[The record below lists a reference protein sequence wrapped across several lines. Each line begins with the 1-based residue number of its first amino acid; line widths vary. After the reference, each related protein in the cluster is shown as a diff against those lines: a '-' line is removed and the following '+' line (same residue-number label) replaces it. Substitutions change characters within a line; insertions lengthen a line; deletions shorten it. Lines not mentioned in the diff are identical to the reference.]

1 MDEFNNNNQNEL
13 SFPET
18 NSNNGNMPAVRPGSA
33 NALDNNAPKDEL
45 LEQSFE
51 ESSLTE
57 ASGDT
62 INLAELH
69 QADIPVKKEPSAV
82 PPVDPSVGALPYR
95 SKHDMYEEKRKKR
108 IKKRVIFGVIAGIL
122 GIVVGVICFAYWYK
136 NYLFNKVTYVTDAA
150 VITIVDESGNTV
162 ALSDVTETTEFEAIQ
177 DEKIVNILLIG
188 IDSRSKNYASS
199 EKGSRSD
206 VIMIMSLDSNNG
218 TIKLISIARDSYAYF
233 PGYSYAQKINAAM
246 SYGGPELLVEAVQ
259 NQLRIDIDGY
269 AYVNFYNMAKVID
282 AVGGVYCNVTSA
294 EASIANTY
302 INELYDNATPITSTG
317 DGTWLNGIQAVG
329 YARNRYSGDGDY
341 ERMSRQE
348 EVLQSL
354 LKQFMALDS
363 AGKLA
368 AMDDILE
375 CIVTNVPQ
383 EDIEKYAFDFL
394 PTLKSLDMQYMQ
406 LPMDG
411 FFNCGMYGDEWSIRQ
426 NWNAEIPYV
435 QMFLYGETT
444 EFDEVTLP
452 KNAPS
457 DSKCPTLDDTPLEDV
472 LKVA

>member
-1 MDEFNNNNQNEL
+1 
-13 SFPET
+13 
-18 NSNNGNMPAVRPGSA
+18 
-33 NALDNNAPKDEL
+33 
-45 LEQSFE
+45 
-51 ESSLTE
+51 
-57 ASGDT
+57 
-62 INLAELH
+62 
-69 QADIPVKKEPSAV
+69 
-82 PPVDPSVGALPYR
+82 
-95 SKHDMYEEKRKKR
+95 
-108 IKKRVIFGVIAGIL
+108 
-122 GIVVGVICFAYWYK
+122 
-136 NYLFNKVTYVTDAA
+136 
-150 VITIVDESGNTV
+150 
-162 ALSDVTETTEFEAIQ
+162 
-177 DEKIVNILLIG
+177 
-188 IDSRSKNYASS
+188 
-199 EKGSRSD
+199 
-206 VIMIMSLDSNNG
+206 
-218 TIKLISIARDSYAYF
+218 
-233 PGYSYAQKINAAM
+233 M

-394 PTLKSLDMQYMQ
+394 PSLKSLDMQYLQ

-444 EFDEVTLP
+444 DFDEVTLP
-452 KNAPS
+452 KHAPS
-457 DSKCPTLDDTPLEDV
+457 DSKCPTLDDTPLEDL

>member
-1 MDEFNNNNQNEL
+1 MDDNNNNL
-13 SFPET
+13 IFPD
-18 NSNNGNMPAVRPGSA
+18 NQLRSGDGNMPAVRPGNSVDA
-33 NALDNNAPKDEL
+33 NAPKDEL
-45 LEQSFE
+45 IDQSMMD
-51 ESSLTE
+51 SSVE
-57 ASGDT
+57 VGGDT
-62 INLAELH
+62 INLSELH
-69 QADIPVKKEPSAV
+69 QAEHHAAHRPEAV
-82 PPVDPSVGALPYR
+82 PPIDPSIGSLPYK
-95 SKHDMYEEKRKKR
+95 SKKELYNEKHKKR
-108 IKKRVIFGVIAGIL
+108 IRKRVIFGIIAGIL
-122 GIVVGVICFAYWYK
+122 GVIVGIFAFLNWYK
-136 NYLFNKVTYVTDAA
+136 NYLFSKVTYVTDSA

-162 ALSDVTETTEFEAIQ
+162 PLAEVTETTQFETIE
-177 DEKIVNILLIG
+177 DEKIVNFLLIG

-206 VIMIMSLDSNNG
+206 VIMIMSLDSKNG

-246 SYGGPELLVEAVQ
+246 SYGGPELLVAAVE
-259 NQLRIDIDGY
+259 NQLRISIDGY
-269 AYVNFYNMAKVID
+269 AYVNFYNMAKVVD

-302 INELYDNATPITSTG
+302 IAELYDNATPITSTG

-354 LKQFMALDS
+354 LKQFMALDYT
-363 AGKLA
+363 GKLA

-394 PTLKSLDMQYMQ
+394 PNVKSLDMQYMQ

-452 KNAPS
+452 KHAPS
-457 DSKCPTLDDTPLEDV
+457 DSKCPTLDDTPLEDL
-472 LKVA
+472 LKVS